1 MTHSFRVPA
10 WASFLGW
17 TVALGFLG
25 FYFFV
30 VHTCLRALVPAFG
43 LDPGAIGTAVF
54 GTVVMSGFVIWLVSL
69 AELPEMWFIHRRPRR
84 LLARGLCPGCAH
96 QLPPGAPVQCS
107 ECGVLPSEIP
117 PPYGMSWNTVRRFL
131 VALSV
136 ALLAGI
142 TFAELSISIDEE
154 RMIRETRTL
163 HLTAPGSSDEWTFER
178 AWPAN
183 FGRVDWS
190 CHEGFVPRGLL
201 QAEREARPRSGTR
214 PRGSSRGAG

>member
-1 MTHSFRVPA
+1 
-10 WASFLGW
+10 
-17 TVALGFLG
+17 
-25 FYFFV
+25 
-30 VHTCLRALVPAFG
+30 
-43 LDPGAIGTAVF
+43 
-54 GTVVMSGFVIWLVSL
+54 
-69 AELPEMWFIHRRPRR
+69 
-84 LLARGLCPGCAH
+84 
-96 QLPPGAPVQCS
+96 
-107 ECGVLPSEIP
+107 
-117 PPYGMSWNTVRRFL
+117 MSWNTVRRFL